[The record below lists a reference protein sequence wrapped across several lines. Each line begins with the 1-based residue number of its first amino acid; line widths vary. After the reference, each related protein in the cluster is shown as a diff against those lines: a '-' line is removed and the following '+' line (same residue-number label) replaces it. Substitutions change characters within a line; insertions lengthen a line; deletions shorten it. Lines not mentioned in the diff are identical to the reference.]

1 MYLSNINQVIF
12 INICSSRLCS
22 LPQGQ
27 CAPQIAQPI
36 CAPPPI
42 MPPPI
47 IPQQICAP
55 QPQIGCGGFGGGFGG
70 GLGGGLG
77 GKF

>member
-1 MYLSNINQVIF
+1 MM
-12 INICSSRLCS
+12 
-22 LPQGQ
+22 PQ
-27 CAPQIAQPI
+27 P
-36 CAPPPI
+36 
-42 MPPPI
+42 

-70 GLGGGLG
+70 IGGGFGG